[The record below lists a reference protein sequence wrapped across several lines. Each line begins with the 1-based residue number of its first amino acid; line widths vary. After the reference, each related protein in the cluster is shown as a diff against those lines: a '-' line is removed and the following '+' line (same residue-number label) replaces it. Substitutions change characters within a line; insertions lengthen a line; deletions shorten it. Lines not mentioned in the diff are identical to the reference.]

1 MKSLVHLFLFSKWG
15 EDILIKSLRVSIA
28 FIFIWFGLLK
38 IFGHNPVLEL
48 VEYSVMPFLGAG
60 KGLFF
65 LGVLEV
71 VIGVLLLA
79 NKYLTF
85 TYTVIILHLIG
96 TFSTFIFGWHVV
108 FQPYFPVLSLGGEF
122 VVKNVTLIISALVVL
137 VHEERK
143 LQSDN

>member
-1 MKSLVHLFLFSKWG
+1 MQTVRSFFFSKKS
-15 EDILIKSLRVSIA
+15 EDIVIAGLRISIA
-28 FIFIWFGLLK
+28 VIFIWFGFLK
-38 IFGHNPVLEL
+38 VFGHSPVADL
-48 VEYSVMPFLGAG
+48 VEYSLMPFLGAG
-60 KGLFF
+60 KGLLF

-79 NKYLTF
+79 NKYLAF
-85 TYTVIILHLIG
+85 TYTAIILHLIG

-143 LQSDN
+143 LRSNN